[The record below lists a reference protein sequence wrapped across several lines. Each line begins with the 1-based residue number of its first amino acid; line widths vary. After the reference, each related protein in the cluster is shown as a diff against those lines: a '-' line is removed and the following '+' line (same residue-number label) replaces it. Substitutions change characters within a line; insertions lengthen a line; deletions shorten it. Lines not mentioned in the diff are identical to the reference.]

1 MLDYK
6 AVYSSLELSKRIV
19 SCLELADPA
28 AIKPA
33 NRAETIRSINDIL
46 QGRSEVSVD
55 ALLAEMTR
63 VLGHHHAVKHRVLRR
78 GVRDFLHQKEMLN
91 HIYSK
96 SSNQVYPYKIDHG
109 PWGMSLKIID
119 QALYDQAAMDGFPPD
134 FFRESYFDHV
144 TFYCLPER
152 ADFDGSMFQDCTF
165 AVCRID
171 DASFTRVNMWGG
183 EFHSSMLDHVD
194 FRKASLIHTHF
205 HDSTF
210 HHVSFQ
216 DAGFAG
222 SNFIDCALDHIDFF
236 NALVNGC
243 SFGRVTASDIH
254 SLNTAHIT
262 QSGATEEECRWN
274 RAAVFRA
281 LGVEQKW

>member
-1 MLDYK
+1 M
-6 AVYSSLELSKRIV
+6 
-19 SCLELADPA
+19 
-28 AIKPA
+28 
-33 NRAETIRSINDIL
+33 
-46 QGRSEVSVD
+46 
-55 ALLAEMTR
+55 
-63 VLGHHHAVKHRVLRR
+63 
-78 GVRDFLHQKEMLN
+78 
-91 HIYSK
+91 
-96 SSNQVYPYKIDHG
+96 
-109 PWGMSLKIID
+109 
-119 QALYDQAAMDGFPPD
+119 
-134 FFRESYFDHV
+134 
-144 TFYCLPER
+144 TFYCLPEH

-171 DASFTRVNMWGG
+171 GTSFTRVNMWGG
-183 EFHSSMLDHVD
+183 EFHSSILDHVD

-205 HDSTF
+205 HDSTL

-262 QSGATEEECRWN
+262 QSGATEEECRRN
-274 RAAVFRA
+274 KEAVFRA